1 MKNTLVL
8 IAVAFN
14 GFRIFPLWAL
24 LCIKQYILRDEYALL
39 FKKDLERT
47 HMDSGELYII
57 IPIVRVYYII
67 D

>member
-39 FKKDLERT
+39 FKNMVVFRISKQPKITRN
-47 HMDSGELYII
+47 IQA
-57 IPIVRVYYII
+57 
-67 D
+67 

>member
-39 FKKDLERT
+39 FKRLRT
-47 HMDSGELYII
+47 YTYGILASFILSSLL
-57 IPIVRVYYII
+57 
-67 D
+67 

>member
-39 FKKDLERT
+39 FKKDLEYGILA
-47 HMDSGELYII
+47 SFILSSLL
-57 IPIVRVYYII
+57 
-67 D
+67 